1 MSQPAPYSIAREPM
15 PDHEQ
20 KQAALSYL
28 NEAWAE
34 ARHEGVDGDCLA
46 QASMF
51 AALAE
56 LVTTYGE
63 DAVAKFAEGLPARVR
78 NGEDF
83 ESDVERVVRTASP
96 APLWIA
102 WPKQS
107 SGVKTDLTQNVIRE
121 FGLAAGW
128 VDFKICAIDE
138 TWSGLAFARRPV

>member
-1 MSQPAPYSIAREPM
+1 MRSGERVKNPLSAMSLSAPYSIAREPL

-34 ARHEGVDGDCLA
+34 ARHDGVDGDCLA

-63 DAVAKFAEGLPARVR
+63 DAVAKFAEGLPSRVR
-78 NGEDF
+78 NGEF
-83 ESDVERVVRTASP
+83 SVKLA
-96 APLWIA
+96 
-102 WPKQS
+102 KQ
-107 SGVKTDLTQNVIRE
+107 
-121 FGLAAGW
+121 
-128 VDFKICAIDE
+128 
-138 TWSGLAFARRPV
+138 

>member
-1 MSQPAPYSIAREPM
+1 MSQPAPYSIVREPM

-34 ARHEGVDGDCLA
+34 ARHDGVDGDCLA

-78 NGEDF
+78 NGEF
-83 ESDVERVVRTASP
+83 SVQLA
-96 APLWIA
+96 
-102 WPKQS
+102 KQ
-107 SGVKTDLTQNVIRE
+107 
-121 FGLAAGW
+121 
-128 VDFKICAIDE
+128 
-138 TWSGLAFARRPV
+138 